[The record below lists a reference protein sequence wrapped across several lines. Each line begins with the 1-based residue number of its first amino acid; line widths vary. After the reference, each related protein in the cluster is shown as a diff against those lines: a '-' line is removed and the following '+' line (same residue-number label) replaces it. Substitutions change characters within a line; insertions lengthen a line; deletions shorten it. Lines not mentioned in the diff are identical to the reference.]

1 MKKIRKPDNDIE
13 PILNNCIMR
22 MKNPRKGH
30 IELVKEKI
38 IEKRLNMMI

>member
-22 MKNPRKGH
+22 MKIRERD
-30 IELVKEKI
+30 I
-38 IEKRLNMMI
+38 